1 MEHVRRAAN
10 ELPEYAPAPQ
20 AKRKTLKQL
29 GTVSMQ
35 GKAFLEQHED
45 PPPEELRR
53 LAERELERL
62 EEAGEISTVAVSDAD
77 LDVHI

>member
-35 GKAFLEQHED
+35 GKRKAFLEQHED
-45 PPPEELRR
+45 QPPEELRR

-62 EEAGEISTVAVSDAD
+62 EEAGEIR
-77 LDVHI
+77 HQHRIRR